1 MPRVAR
7 ALNTLWR
14 GKRDLFDFSSYHML
28 LAAFGLAILLAYW
41 LPRLFSGREP
51 AAAALLIGLGLLI
64 FGWLPGM
71 PDALSPL
78 ARPLPWEIL
87 SELCVIV
94 GLFGVGLRIDRIKD
108 FRRWWPTV
116 RLLAIA
122 MPLTILAVSMFGWWI
137 GAMTLG
143 GGLLLGAVLSP
154 TDPVLAGDLQVG
166 KPNEGRENLVRRTLT
181 AEAGLN
187 DGLAFPFVYL
197 GMAVA
202 SAGAF
207 SLDILGEW
215 LWRDVAYR
223 IAIGAGCGLVIGRL
237 LAFLLFQFPRENAL
251 AKTEG
256 GVFAMAGVFLTY
268 GATELIEG
276 YGFIAVFVA
285 GVTLRRTET
294 ESGFHT
300 RLHSF
305 AENIEHALTAVLLIA
320 LGAALPALLSAL
332 TPEGIVIAVALIV
345 LVRPLIGWVSLVGSQ
360 IKGRQRFVV
369 AVYGVRGVGSI
380 YYLSYAGSHMKL
392 DNEAELWAITAL
404 AITISTILHGF
415 SAAFAVEKVSPSE
428 GGKET
433 DHD

>member
-1 MPRVAR
+1 M
-7 ALNTLWR
+7 
-14 GKRDLFDFSSYHML
+14 FEFSGYHL
-28 LAAFGLAILLAYW
+28 LLTAFGLAILLAYW

-51 AAAALLIGLGLLI
+51 AAAALLIALGLLI

-78 ARPLPWEIL
+78 TRPLPWEIL

-122 MPLTILAVSMFGWWI
+122 MPLTILAVSMFGWWV

-197 GMAVA
+197 AMAVA
-202 SAGAF
+202 GAGAF
-207 SLDILGEW
+207 SPDILGEW

-305 AENIEHALTAVLLIA
+305 AETIEHALTAVLLIA

-332 TPEGIVIAVALIV
+332 TPEGIIIAVALIL
-345 LVRPLIGWVSLVGSQ
+345 LVRPLIGWVSLIGSQ

-369 AVYGVRGVGSI
+369 AFYGVRGVGSI
-380 YYLSYAGSHMKL
+380 YYLSYAGSHMEL
-392 DNEAELWAITAL
+392 DNEPELWAITAL

-428 GGKET
+428 DGRET

>member
-1 MPRVAR
+1 M
-7 ALNTLWR
+7 
-14 GKRDLFDFSSYHML
+14 FEFSSYHL
-28 LAAFGLAILLAYW
+28 ILAACGVAILLAYW
-41 LPRLFSGREP
+41 LPRLFSAREP
-51 AAAALLIGLGLLI
+51 AAAGLLIGLGLLI
-64 FGWLPGM
+64 FGWIPGM
-71 PDALSPL
+71 PEALSPL
-78 ARPLPWEIL
+78 TAPVPWEVL

-94 GLFGVGLRIDRIKD
+94 SLFGVGLCIDRIGGVD
-108 FRRWWPTV
+108 RWWPTA

-122 MPLTILAVSMFGWWI
+122 MPLTILAVAAFGWWI

-166 KPNEGRENLVRRTLT
+166 KPNKGGENIVRGTLT

-202 SAGAF
+202 GAGAF
-207 SLDILGEW
+207 SADMLGEW
-215 LWRDVAYR
+215 LWRDVLYR
-223 IAIGAGCGLVIGRL
+223 IAIGAGSGLVVGRL

-294 ESGFHT
+294 ESGFHA
-300 RLHSF
+300 RLHGF
-305 AENIEHALTAVLLIA
+305 AENIEHALTAVLLVA
-320 LGAALPALLSAL
+320 LGAALPALLTAL
-332 TPEGIVIAVALIV
+332 TLQGMLIAVALIV
-345 LVRPLIGWVSLVGSQ
+345 LVRPLIGWASLIGSR
-360 IKGRQRFVV
+360 IRGRQRLVV
-369 AVYGVRGVGSI
+369 AAFGVRGIGSI
-380 YYLSYAGSHMKL
+380 YYLSYAGSHLEL
-392 DNEAELWAITAL
+392 DNEPELWAITTSAIAL
-404 AITISTILHGF
+404 STILHGF
-415 SAAFAVEKVSPSE
+415 SAAFAVEKASSSDGSDE
-428 GGKET
+428 KREEA
-433 DHD
+433 

>member
-237 LAFLLFQFPRENAL
+237 LALLLFQFPRENAL

>member
-1 MPRVAR
+1 M
-7 ALNTLWR
+7 
-14 GKRDLFDFSSYHML
+14 FEFSSYHL
-28 LAAFGLAILLAYW
+28 FLAAFGIAILLAYW
-41 LPRLFSGREP
+41 LPRLFSAREP
-51 AAAALLIGLGLLI
+51 AAAGLLIGLGLVI
-64 FGWLPGM
+64 FGWIPGM
-71 PDALSPL
+71 PAALSPL
-78 ARPLPWEIL
+78 NAPTPWEIL

-108 FRRWWPTV
+108 FARWWPTV

-122 MPLTILAVSMFGWWI
+122 MPLTILAIAAFGWWV

-166 KPNEGRENLVRRTLT
+166 KPNKGRENIVRGTLT

-202 SAGAF
+202 GAGAF
-207 SLDILGEW
+207 SLEIVGEW
-215 LWRDVAYR
+215 LWRDVLYR
-223 IAIGAGCGLVIGRL
+223 IAIGAGSGLVIGRL

-256 GVFAMAGVFLTY
+256 GVFAMAGVCLAY
-268 GATELIEG
+268 GATELLEG

-294 ESGFHT
+294 QSGFHS
-300 RLHSF
+300 RLHGF

-332 TPEGIVIAVALIV
+332 TLQGIVIAVALIV
-345 LVRPLIGWVSLVGSQ
+345 LVRPLIGWVSLIGSR

-369 AVYGVRGVGSI
+369 AFYGVRGVGSI
-380 YYLSYAGSHMKL
+380 YYLSYAGSHLKL
-392 DNEAELWAITAL
+392 DNEPELWAITAL
-404 AITISTILHGF
+404 AITLSTILHGF
-415 SAAFAVEKVSPSE
+415 TAAFAVEKVSPSE
-428 GGKET
+428 DGDENGSDEKSAT
-433 DHD
+433 P

>member
-1 MPRVAR
+1 M
-7 ALNTLWR
+7 
-14 GKRDLFDFSSYHML
+14 FEFSGYHL
-28 LAAFGLAILLAYW
+28 LLTAFGLAILLAYW
-41 LPRLFSGREP
+41 LPRLSSGREP
-51 AAAALLIGLGLLI
+51 AAAALLIALGLVI

-78 ARPLPWEIL
+78 TRPLPWEIL

-122 MPLTILAVSMFGWWI
+122 MPLTILAVSMFGWWV

-202 SAGAF
+202 GAGAF

-345 LVRPLIGWVSLVGSQ
+345 LVRPLIGWMSLIGSQ

-392 DNEAELWAITAL
+392 DNEPELWAITAL

-428 GGKET
+428 GGKES